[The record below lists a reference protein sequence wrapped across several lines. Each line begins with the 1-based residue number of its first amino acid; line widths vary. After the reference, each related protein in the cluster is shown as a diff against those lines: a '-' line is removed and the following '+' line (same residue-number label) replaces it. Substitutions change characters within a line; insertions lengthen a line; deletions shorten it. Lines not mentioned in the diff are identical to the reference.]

1 MAEEDLLELGQ
12 VERAASW
19 QVPELLK
26 RFKHHLDL
34 QGVPTTPNEPHK
46 FVNPLSEY
54 QTHCMW
60 CAKDVTTP
68 QELENPLNGKVFIS
82 QRLL

>member
-54 QTHCMW
+54 
-60 CAKDVTTP
+60 
-68 QELENPLNGKVFIS
+68 
-82 QRLL
+82 